1 MDHIYKLIYL
11 HCSSAVSV
19 TMFSEINSF
28 RSAVGNFRCGL
39 RFRSF
44 CYTEVWNISGYVK
57 RYDCKIRLLGNMAE
71 LEKDVT
77 SPDGRES
84 VNTKIFILWKVLFSF
99 N

>member
-1 MDHIYKLIYL
+1 
-11 HCSSAVSV
+11 
-19 TMFSEINSF
+19 MFSEINSF

-77 SPDGRES
+77 SFQTVVS
-84 VNTKIFILWKVLFSF
+84 LLILKYLFCGKFFLVSIKMSLLPALSPPS
-99 N
+99 